1 MVMGKEK
8 GQGYRGREIS
18 QLVWKLLSVG
28 QNLSEPGVVAPTAEL
43 VLNILF
49 QGPLTWKVNESEL
62 FYVGK
67 DIPLAS
73 FLSQRWSCI
82 SSEQIGL

>member
-1 MVMGKEK
+1 MGKEK

-18 QLVWKLLSVG
+18 QRVWKLLSIR
-28 QNLSEPGVVAPTAEL
+28 QKLLEPGAVAPTSEL
-43 VLNILF
+43 VLNVF
-49 QGPLTWKVNESEL
+49 FWGPLIWRVEKSEL

-73 FLSQRWSCI
+73 FLSQPWSCI